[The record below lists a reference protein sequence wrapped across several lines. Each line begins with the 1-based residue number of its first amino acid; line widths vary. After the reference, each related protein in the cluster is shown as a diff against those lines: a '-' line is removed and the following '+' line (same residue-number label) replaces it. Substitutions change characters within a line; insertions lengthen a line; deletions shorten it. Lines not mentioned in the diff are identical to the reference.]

1 MAEKP
6 SVLNEEEEV
15 EEEPLAVAGL
25 GDKEVEATATSDEIA
40 LPDTRL
46 NVRNFVGKL
55 VLIKSFKIRPT
66 PKEAPDGTVKIMYVS
81 YIDGCV
87 IEDETIIEKVRKS
100 KDIDPKLKE
109 AIAKACRE
117 VKLYSTSAG
126 VAVSL
131 NNYVRP
137 AMAKGA
143 VLVYVNTKKS
153 KYPQDMVVLEAPFK
167 SA

>member
-25 GDKEVEATATSDEIA
+25 GDKEVEATASGEEIVP
-40 LPDTRL
+40 PDTRM
-46 NVRNFVGKL
+46 NVRDFIGKL
-55 VLIKSFKIRPT
+55 LLIKSFKIRPT

-87 IEDETIIEKVRKS
+87 IEDEDVIERVRKS
-100 KDIDPKLKE
+100 KTIDAKLKE
-109 AIAKACRE
+109 LIAKSCKE